1 MAKVGAPKGGRVHW
15 LLINLPLYVK
25 KNYYVNYN
33 YPYHDYCIHRKCKKI
48 STYNF
53 AYMDLYVVKRTSRKC
68 WRLMAFNMETAQT
81 IYRTFSKSAEVAA
94 YIGEL
99 ANAWHEGRAWTQDR
113 EYIENE
119 IKNFKEKQEHENKKI
134 KP

>member
-15 LLINLPLYVK
+15 FLLNLPQYVVR
-25 KNYYVNYN
+25 NYWVYYD
-33 YPYHDYCIHRKCKKI
+33 YPTHDYLLCRKCKHV
-48 STYNF
+48 SLRSFNF
-53 AYMDLYVVKRTSRKC
+53 MDIYIIKRTSRKC

-81 IYRTFSKSAEVAA
+81 VFRTFRKSAEVAE

-99 ANAWHEGRAWTQDR
+99 ANEWHGGRAWTDDR

-119 IKNFKEKQEHENKKI
+119 IKKYK
-134 KP
+134 